1 MTDCN
6 KTHNTDFYKPDLMR
20 LVRGRLLKLS
30 VGSDP
35 VFIEEHSEAA
45 DPTRRQNRQKILKKH
60 MKKHKKSVVVFI
72 EQHPE
77 AADATQR
84 KKTKKTQKKS
94 SLVFIE
100 EHPSLE
106 HST

>member
-1 MTDCN
+1 
-6 KTHNTDFYKPDLMR
+6 MR

-30 VGSDP
+30 VGSDS

-60 MKKHKKSVVVFI
+60 MKKHKKSVVVFT

-84 KKTKKTQKKS
+84 KKDKNQKKTQTNS
-94 SLVFIE
+94 VLV
-100 EHPSLE
+100 L
-106 HST
+106 